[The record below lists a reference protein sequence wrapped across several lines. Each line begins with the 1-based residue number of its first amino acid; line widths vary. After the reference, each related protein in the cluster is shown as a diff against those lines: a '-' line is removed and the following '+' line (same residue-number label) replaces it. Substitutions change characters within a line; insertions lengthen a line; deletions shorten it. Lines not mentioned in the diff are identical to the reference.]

1 MENITL
7 LLLAVTIGTTKA
19 IQDKLQFHFE
29 NSIFSKLGN
38 FWNPQQ
44 SWKNKWKNG
53 NKEEGEKFF
62 LSSTLLVSLTDAW
75 HLFGLIRNFS
85 IFLALGILISPMSA
99 LYYIAFILTFDSL
112 FTYVF
117 ETKEKLWRKILYGT
131 LAVGIP
137 LAYSITMLFL

>member
-1 MENITL
+1 MENIII
-7 LLLAVTIGTTKA
+7 LLLAITIGTTKA
-19 IQDKLQFHFE
+19 IQDKLQFHFD

-137 LAYSITMLFL
+137 LAYLITMLFL

>member
-1 MENITL
+1 METIII
-7 LLLAVTIGTTKA
+7 LLLAITIGTTKA
-19 IQDKLQFHFE
+19 IQDKLQFHFD

-85 IFLALGILISPMSA
+85 IFLALGILINPLYI
-99 LYYIAFILTFDSL
+99 LYYILFFTLFHIL
-112 FTYVF
+112 FTYAF
-117 ETKEKLWRKILYGT
+117 NKPT
-131 LAVGIP
+131 
-137 LAYSITMLFL
+137 